1 MNAVIPLSELNA
13 GARGIVAEITADSAE
28 TERLSQLG
36 IVPGAAVEVRMRGSG
51 GSPVAFAVHGAVLA
65 LRRESCEQI
74 HIALTG
80 GQMTFLLAGNP
91 NVGKS
96 TVFNALTGLKQHT
109 GNWCGKTVGSAEG
122 SFRYRDTQIRLIDT
136 PGTYAA
142 HSDTAEE
149 AAACKVIREVPHD
162 CLIVVCDASCPVRG
176 IMLLL
181 ELLPA
186 QPRTVLCLNLMDEA
200 KQRRIRIDTE
210 KMSQMLGIPVI
221 GITAKKRKTLGALL
235 DAAAEQA
242 AANPVQ
248 THSALTAEERVRRA
262 EEICSQCV
270 SIPKTAYQ
278 RDIRID
284 KLLCALWLRYP
295 MMLGLLLLVFWLTMA
310 GANLP
315 SEWLA
320 QGFSA
325 LCRGADQLADAL
337 HCPAWLS
344 GALIDGMLR
353 GTGWVI
359 SVMLPPM
366 AIFFPL
372 FTLLEDAGILPRIA
386 FNLDRCCAHCK
397 ACGKQALTM
406 TMGFGCNAVGVTE
419 CRIIASRRE
428 RLIAILTNA
437 LVPCNGRFPALL
449 AVITAF
455 FAGTDSISPFRAACI
470 MTALILLSI
479 GMTFAASA
487 LLGRTVLRGEPSSFI
502 LELPPI
508 RRPQFGQ
515 VIVRSVLDRTIF
527 VLGRAVMT
535 AAPVSL
541 LIWIL
546 ANLHIG
552 GETVLQQIAGLL
564 APAGALLGLDGE
576 LLLAFILGMP
586 ANEIVLPVAV
596 TAYLGSSALTDY
608 GTAASLGTLLT
619 AHGWTASTAVCFLIF
634 MLFHSPCATTLL
646 TICKETGSRRWTF
659 AAFLLPVLIGGTL
672 CILANLLLSL

>member
-1 MNAVIPLSELNA
+1 MNVPIPLSELTA
-13 GARGIVAEITADSAE
+13 GDRGIIAEITADSAE
-28 TERLSQLG
+28 AERLSQLG
-36 IVPGAAVEVRMRGSG
+36 IVPGAAVEVRMCGRG
-51 GSPVAFAVHGAVLA
+51 GSPIAFAIHGAVLA
-65 LRRESCEQI
+65 LRRESCAQI
-74 HIALTG
+74 HISLTE
-80 GQMTFLLAGNP
+80 GQKTYLLAGNP

-122 SFRYRDTQIRLIDT
+122 SFRYHDMQIRLIDT

-149 AAACKVIREVPHD
+149 AAACAVIREIPHD

-176 IMLLL
+176 LMLLL

-186 QPRTVLCLNLMDEA
+186 APRTVFCLNLMDEA
-200 KQRRIRIDTE
+200 KQRHIRIDMQ
-210 KMSQMLGIPVI
+210 KMAQLLGIPVI
-221 GITAKKRKTLGALL
+221 GITAKKKKTLAALL
-235 DAAAEQA
+235 EAAAKQSA
-242 AANPVQ
+242 AEGLSAHPV
-248 THSALTAEERVRRA
+248 LTAEERIRRA
-262 EEICSQCV
+262 EGICAECV
-270 SIPKTAYQ
+270 IIPKNAYQ
-278 RDIRID
+278 RDIRAD
-284 KLLCALWLRYP
+284 RLLCASWLRYP

-315 SEWLA
+315 SECLA

-325 LCRGADQLADAL
+325 LCRAAMQGAEAL

-353 GTGWVI
+353 GTGWVV

-386 FNLDRCCAHCK
+386 FNLDRCCAKCK

-449 AVITAF
+449 AVITVF
-455 FAGTDSISPFRAACI
+455 FAGTDSIAPFRAACI

-502 LELPPI
+502 LELPPC
-508 RRPQFGQ
+508 RRPQIGQ
-515 VIVRSVLDRTIF
+515 VIVRSVLDRTVF

-552 GETVLQQIAGLL
+552 GLTVLQRIAELL
-564 APAGALLGLDGE
+564 EPAGALLGLDGVI
-576 LLLAFILGMP
+576 LLGFILGLP

-596 TAYLGSSALTDY
+596 TAYLGTSALTGY
-608 GTAASLGTLLT
+608 GSLDSLGSLLS
-619 AHGWTASTAVCFLIF
+619 ANGWTASTAVCFLIF
-634 MLFHSPCATTLL
+634 TLFHAPCATTLL
-646 TICKETGSRRWTF
+646 TVYKETGSRKWTA
-659 AAFLLPVLIGGTL
+659 AAFLLPVMIGVIL
-672 CILANLLLSL
+672 CALTNLLLNL